1 MAKFI
6 HKPLT
11 KKDLAEFTEET
22 LLPAVERIVDE
33 KVDGV
38 EKKLDGVKAELSEK
52 INTVKLELMDYVGDK
67 ITDLRGDIIL
77 LLRKEDRR
85 FFHLIK
91 ILHGKQV
98 LDDEDIK
105 IIEELKIFPGR

>member
-1 MAKFI
+1 MAKSVQ
-6 HKPLT
+6 KPLT

-33 KVDGV
+33 RIDGV
-38 EKKLDGVKAELSEK
+38 EKRIEGVKTELSQK

-77 LLRKEDRR
+77 LMRKEDRR
-85 FFHLIK
+85 FFHLVK

-105 IIEELKIFPGR
+105 IIEELKIFPSR